1 MFLSGSGNFPT
12 YRNLKSKIMIK
23 QTVFNLVS
31 VFPVNVLE
39 SLASA
44 NPSSLKY
51 RLASAGLRQR
61 DVTVRNG
68 VAQGLKF
75 NTGESCPEL
84 ALGTYEVPIQ
94 NIFVQHLQDGDVF
107 YDIGANVGFFS
118 IIAAELVGDTGKVYA
133 FEPGEGNAA
142 SIRHNAR
149 LNNFDQ
155 IEVIEK
161 AVSDTSG
168 EGQLLLAKYSGGHAL
183 ATADAPPDLAGEVT
197 VDLVSIDDLIAQDK
211 IAPPNFVKVDVEG
224 AELSVL
230 KGMTQTIK
238 THQPTIIYEVDDGD
252 RAAYERKYQE
262 LAAFFESLNYQVTQT
277 EDSYDAIDWCVGH
290 AIATPLS

>member
-1 MFLSGSGNFPT
+1 
-12 YRNLKSKIMIK
+12 MIK
-23 QTVFNLVS
+23 QVAFRLLPLL
-31 VFPVNVLE
+31 PVNILE
-39 SLASA
+39 SWATDPGSF
-44 NPSSLKY
+44 SYS
-51 RLASAGLRQR
+51 LASAGLRQR
-61 DVTVRNG
+61 NVVIRNG
-68 VAQGLKF
+68 VAKGLKF

-94 NIFVQHLQDGDVF
+94 NIFTQHLKAGDVF

-118 IIAAELVGDTGKVYA
+118 IIAAKLVGETGKIYA
-133 FEPGEGNAA
+133 FEPGRENAMSIAHNAA
-142 SIRHNAR
+142 
-149 LNNFDQ
+149 LNNFDS

-197 VDLVSIDDLIAQDK
+197 VELVSIDDLVAQNK

-224 AELSVL
+224 AELDVL

-238 THQPTIIYEVDDGD
+238 TYRPKVIYEIDDGD
-252 RAAYERKYQE
+252 RTAYEQKYHD
-262 LAAFFESLNYQVTQT
+262 LASFFRSLNYQVTQT
-277 EDSYDAIDWCVGH
+277 ENSYDTIDWCVGH
-290 AIATPLS
+290 AIATPLD

>member
-1 MFLSGSGNFPT
+1 
-12 YRNLKSKIMIK
+12 MIK
-23 QTVFNLVS
+23 QTLFKLLPLL
-31 VFPVNVLE
+31 PVNILE
-39 SLASA
+39 SLASS

-61 DVTVRNG
+61 DVAIRNG

-84 ALGTYEVPIQ
+84 ALGTYEMPIQ
-94 NIFVQHLQDGDVF
+94 NIFTQHLKDGDVF

-118 IIAAELVGDTGKVYA
+118 IIAAQLVGDTGKVYA
-133 FEPGEGNAA
+133 FEPGEGNAN

-168 EGQLLLAKYSGGHAL
+168 SGQLLLAQYSGGHAL

-197 VDLVSIDDLIAQDK
+197 VDLVSIDDLIAQNQIK
-211 IAPPNFVKVDVEG
+211 PPNFVKVDVEG
-224 AELSVL
+224 AELDVL
-230 KGMTQTIK
+230 KGMSETIK
-238 THQPTIIYEVDDGD
+238 TYQPTIIYEVDDGD
-252 RAAYERKYQE
+252 RAGYERKYGE
-262 LAAFFESLNYQVTQT
+262 LAAFLESLNYQITQT
-277 EDSYDAIDWCVGH
+277 ENSYDTIDWYVGH
-290 AIATPLS
+290 AIATPVS

>member
-1 MFLSGSGNFPT
+1 
-12 YRNLKSKIMIK
+12 MIK
-23 QTVFNLVS
+23 QAVFNLLPLL
-31 VFPVNVLE
+31 PVNVLE
-39 SLASA
+39 SLASS

-61 DVTVRNG
+61 DVVMRNG
-68 VAQGLKF
+68 VAKGLKF

-94 NIFVQHLQDGDVF
+94 NIFTQHLKPGDVF

-118 IIAAELVGDTGKVYA
+118 IIAAKLVGDKGKVYA
-133 FEPGEGNAA
+133 FEPGEGNAN

-149 LNNFDQ
+149 LNNFNH

-161 AVSDTSG
+161 AVSHTSG

-197 VDLVSIDDLIAQDK
+197 VDLVSIDDLIAQNK
-211 IAPPNFVKVDVEG
+211 IAPPNFVKIDVEG
-224 AELSVL
+224 AELDVL
-230 KGMTQTIK
+230 KGMTETIK
-238 THQPTIIYEVDDGD
+238 TARPAIIYEVDDGD
-252 RAAYERKYQE
+252 RTAYERKYQE
-262 LAAFFESLNYQVTQT
+262 LADFFKSFDYQVTQA
-277 EDSYDAIDWCVGH
+277 ENSYDTIDWCVGH
-290 AIATPLS
+290 AIATPL